1 MLLELPPMRGI
12 AIFKGSAVTY
22 APSAKAHFLGV
33 TPKVIDEHGVVS
45 AAVAKAM
52 ALGAQ
57 KEFKTD
63 YAIGVTGNAGPTTEE
78 APQP

>member
-1 MLLELPPMRGI
+1 MRQVLKP
-12 AIFKGSAVTY
+12 IF
-22 APSAKAHFLGV
+22 GV

-63 YAIGVTGNAGPTTEE
+63 YAIGVTE
-78 APQP
+78 